1 MRGRNCDLNDE
12 LVLTVTLS
20 VSNLLSIPLIV
31 LSSELLL
38 SFSILGQFADE
49 TALTSLG
56 GVISAAKIV
65 TCRKGK
71 QNAVIML
78 KVY

>member
-1 MRGRNCDLNDE
+1 MNDE

-20 VSNLLSIPLIV
+20 VSKFLSIPLIV

-38 SFSILGQFADE
+38 SYSILGQFADE
-49 TALTSLG
+49 TALASLG
-56 GVISAAKIV
+56 GVITAAKIV
-65 TCRKGK
+65 TCRKAK